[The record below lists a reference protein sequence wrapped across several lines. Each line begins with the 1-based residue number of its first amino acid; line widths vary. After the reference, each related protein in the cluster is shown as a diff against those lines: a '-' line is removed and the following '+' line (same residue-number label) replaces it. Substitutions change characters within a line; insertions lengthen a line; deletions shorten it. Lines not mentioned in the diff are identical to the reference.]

1 MPIRITGLNS
11 GLDTEAIIS
20 ALVSSYNYK
29 TDKYKKAQTKLSWK
43 QDAWKSLNT
52 KIYSFYTS
60 LDSMRFSK
68 NYNLKKTTCSDP
80 TKALITATSNAVN
93 GTQKLN
99 ILQVAQAGYLTGGKL
114 ADNVTTGTTLAELGY
129 TGGDGEI
136 NLTMGNGTTKKI
148 TVSQGTT
155 VNDFINQLKEA
166 GVNASYD
173 STNKRIFV
181 SSKET
186 GLENDFTLT
195 GANVDGASALSKL
208 GLCVNSD
215 ATQATYKS
223 YAKYIT
229 SDGKTV
235 EENVAN
241 AIKAYQDAKAA
252 YDKANAA
259 NGNLSAA
266 YGYASAYSAMQDA
279 LKASG
284 LGEAE
289 QKQFVTLLN
298 MSASDRAN
306 SVMDGNGNVY
316 TAKGEDADGNQ
327 IYSYKA
333 EDGKEKFIQRV
344 DTYIGSD
351 NKTYKLDKETGNYT
365 DTDGKTYKAT
375 GKKDDKGNVI
385 YASEDGTEITITTKS
400 TYYDATATEEPTG
413 LWQIMDAN
421 GKVYAQSEES
431 GGYFMEE
438 GGKVFRWDEANHQ
451 LIEVKKNADGKYEDV
466 ADGETVS
473 YEVDTKKELTKTV
486 YTQAAERADV
496 KSSSD
501 MLTNLKKEA
510 QTTMKLSDEDMAKYV
525 DKLVSDIK
533 AVNTY
538 ESGTDDILA
547 DGDAYSRAS
556 IVKAIKAAYADTDDK
571 DGIRGAEAVTK
582 LVNTYAQKIA
592 DNKAD
597 IEKNEAVM
605 KKHAVLAEIAGM
617 EDGQEK
623 DDAIK
628 AFIEQVHTAKN
639 ILDTQE
645 ITADA
650 KKIDGQDAEIMLNGI
665 KYTGSSNA
673 FSINGLT
680 ITAQGV
686 TGADE
691 KDAII
696 ITTQT
701 DVQGIYDKI
710 KDFFSQYNSLINE
723 MTALYNADS
732 AKGYE
737 PLTDEEKDAM
747 SDTEV
752 EKWEEKIKSA
762 LLRRDDSLESVM
774 NAMTSAMSKGVE
786 VNGKT
791 HYLSEFGISTLGFLN
806 AAKNQQYAYHIDGDE
821 DDAAV
826 SGNADKLMAAIT
838 SDPDTVLGVIQGM
851 ASNLYKTIDNKMKA
865 STLNSAYTV
874 YNDKEMAAEY
884 SDYTKLIKKWEEKL
898 QQQEERYYKQ
908 FAAMESALAKINS
921 QSSSLGN
928 LFGGGM

>member
-279 LKASG
+279 LKGSKLSA
-284 LGEAE
+284 AE

-306 SVMDGNGNVY
+306 SVMDAGGNVY
-316 TAKGEDADGNQ
+316 TAKEKDADGNQ

-333 EDGKEKFIQRV
+333 EDGTEKYIKRV
-344 DTYIGSD
+344 DTHTGSD
-351 NKTYKLDKETGNYT
+351 NKIYTFDEEKGTYT
-365 DTDGKTYKAT
+365 DKDGNVYKAT
-375 GKKDDKGNVI
+375 GKKDADGNAI
-385 YASEDGTEITITTKS
+385 YANEDGTKEITIKTES
-400 TYYDATATEEPTG
+400 AYYDATAKEVGTG
-413 LWQIMDAN
+413 TYQIKDADGN
-421 GKVYAQSEES
+421 VYAQTEVD
-431 GGYFMEE
+431 GTFV
-438 GGKVFRWDEANHQ
+438 GKDGKQYRLDAANNQ
-451 LIEVKKNADGKYEDV
+451 LIEVEKDSDGKFVDKADGK
-466 ADGETVS
+466 TVTF
-473 YEVDTKKELTKTV
+473 EAKDKTEITKTV
-486 YTQAAERADV
+486 YEQGAARNDV
-496 KSSSD
+496 KASSD
-501 MLTNLKKEA
+501 VLTELKKVA
-510 QTTMKLSDEDMAKYV
+510 QNNLGFTGDDGDKKMTEYINKLT
-525 DKLVSDIK
+525 SDIK

-538 ESGTDDILA
+538 ESGTDAILA
-547 DGDAYSRAS
+547 PDQEGSRAKIIS
-556 IVKAIKAAYADTDDK
+556 DIKAAY
-571 DGIRGAEAVTK
+571 EASGSQGVTN

-605 KKHAVLAEIAGM
+605 KEHAVLAEIAGM

-623 DDAIK
+623 NDAIK

-691 KDAII
+691 KDAIT

-737 PLTDEEKDAM
+737 PLTDEEKDEM
-747 SDTEV
+747 SDTEI

-806 AAKNQQYAYHIDGDE
+806 AAKNQQNAYHIDGDE

-826 SGNADKLMAAIT
+826 SGNSDKLMAAIT

-851 ASNLYKTIDNKMKA
+851 ASNLYKAIDNKMKA

-898 QQQEERYYKQ
+898 QQQEDRYYKQ